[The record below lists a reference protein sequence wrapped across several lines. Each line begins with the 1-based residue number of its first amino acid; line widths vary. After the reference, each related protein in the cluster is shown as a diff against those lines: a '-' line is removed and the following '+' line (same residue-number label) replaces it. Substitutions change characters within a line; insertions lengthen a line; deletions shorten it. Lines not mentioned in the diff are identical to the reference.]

1 MQTYDVIV
9 IGSGTGGQ
17 TAAYD
22 LKDVGLNVALVEN
35 SERPGGTCA
44 LAGCQPK
51 KWFYE
56 VAEVIAKSR
65 HLETRGITTAAAGD
79 WHAVW
84 EQKQMF
90 TEKIPEDAINGLY
103 KAGIDFL
110 EGTAAFKDINTL
122 DVGGQSFGAD
132 FFVVATGAKPQA
144 MPIKGAEH
152 LVTSTAFLERG
163 SLPRRIV
170 FIGGGFISFEFAHF
184 AARIGPEDR
193 SITILEVNDRPLH
206 IFDREMVDLLLK
218 ASAGDGIDVKPKT
231 QIASIEKQGDVFY
244 VRARSGLIFKADM
257 VVHGAGRVPEIES
270 LKLEQI
276 GVGVTEKGI
285 RVNAQMQTTM
295 PNIFA
300 VGDCAATP
308 ALARV
313 ADFEAHVAAKN
324 ILAIRKDT
332 ALIAVDYKA
341 VPFVLFS
348 YPQYGM
354 VGQTEETLKRD
365 VIAYRKST
373 AADVKWPTYRRVGIQ
388 HAGYK
393 ILVAEDDT
401 IFGAHVVSD
410 NPAGLINTFK
420 QAIIDGTTVEELY
433 WQNIMSPYPSR
444 ESDIIYMLKPLV
456 K

>member
-206 IFDREMVDLLLK
+206 IFDRLRP
-218 ASAGDGIDVKPKT
+218 G
-231 QIASIEKQGDVFY
+231 
-244 VRARSGLIFKADM
+244 
-257 VVHGAGRVPEIES
+257 
-270 LKLEQI
+270 
-276 GVGVTEKGI
+276 
-285 RVNAQMQTTM
+285 
-295 PNIFA
+295 
-300 VGDCAATP
+300 
-308 ALARV
+308 
-313 ADFEAHVAAKN
+313 
-324 ILAIRKDT
+324 T
-332 ALIAVDYKA
+332 AL
-341 VPFVLFS
+341 
-348 YPQYGM
+348 
-354 VGQTEETLKRD
+354 T
-365 VIAYRKST
+365 
-373 AADVKWPTYRRVGIQ
+373 
-388 HAGYK
+388 
-393 ILVAEDDT
+393 
-401 IFGAHVVSD
+401 
-410 NPAGLINTFK
+410 
-420 QAIIDGTTVEELY
+420 
-433 WQNIMSPYPSR
+433 
-444 ESDIIYMLKPLV
+444 
-456 K
+456 